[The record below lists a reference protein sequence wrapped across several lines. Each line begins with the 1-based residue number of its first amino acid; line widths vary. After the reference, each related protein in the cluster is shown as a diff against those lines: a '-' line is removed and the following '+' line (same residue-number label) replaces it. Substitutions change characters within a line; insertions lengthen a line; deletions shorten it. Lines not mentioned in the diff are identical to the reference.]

1 MSISRLFNLASAIRL
16 MLLIGLV
23 TVFMV
28 LLKACEQSE
37 QGFDRFRDGTMR
49 RLEVLA
55 KPPPQPEMIFGTLDG
70 RTLQLSDLR
79 GKVVLLNVWASW
91 CPPCVAEMPDLD
103 RLRVEMSGPEFDVV
117 TVSLDRT
124 PEEAVAFFDENLI
137 ISLDPWHG
145 SLDLSTK
152 VGAQGLPISIFY
164 DRQGQEVARM
174 SGQVRWGDEKA
185 RAFIEHLIER

>member
-1 MSISRLFNLASAIRL
+1 MSISRLFSLASAIRI

-28 LLKACEQSE
+28 LLKACEQPE

-49 RLEVLA
+49 RLETIEN
-55 KPPPQPEMIFGTLDG
+55 PPPQPELIFGTLDG
-70 RTLQLSDLR
+70 RTMQLSEYR
-79 GKVVLLNVWASW
+79 GKIILLNVWATW

-103 RLRVEMSGPEFDVV
+103 ELQREMGGDEFEVI

-124 PEEAVAFFDENLI
+124 PEEPVGFFDQHEIYDLT
-137 ISLDPWHG
+137 PWHG
-145 SLDLSTK
+145 SIDLSSK
-152 VGAQGLPISIFY
+152 VGAPGLPISIFY
-164 DRQGQEVARM
+164 DRQGREVARL

-185 RAFIEHLIER
+185 RDFIKHLIER